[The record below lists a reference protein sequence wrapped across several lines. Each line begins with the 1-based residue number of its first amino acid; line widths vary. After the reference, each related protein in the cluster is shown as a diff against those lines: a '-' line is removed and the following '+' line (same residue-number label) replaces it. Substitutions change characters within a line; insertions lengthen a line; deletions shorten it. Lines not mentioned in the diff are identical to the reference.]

1 MKLAK
6 TQDVNSG
13 IIAFEVAGQRYGVL
27 LAHVVEVLR
36 AVTVAK
42 IPNAPLAVEGII
54 NLRGTI
60 VPVLDIRTRFG
71 LPHKD
76 AEPAD
81 RMIVVQA
88 DHRHAVLR
96 VDRTIGI
103 IALEGDIFDQGK
115 AVSSKARHI
124 KGTMKLS
131 DGLLLVYDLDT
142 FLSVTDAE
150 MFDRAAT
157 EANT

>member
-6 TQDVNSG
+6 TQEVNSG

-27 LAHVVEVLR
+27 LANVVEVLR

-71 LPHKD
+71 LPLKD

-88 DHRHAVLR
+88 NRRHAVLR

-103 IALEGDIFDQGK
+103 VALEGDVFDEGK
-115 AVSSKARHI
+115 AVSSKSRHI
-124 KGTMKLS
+124 KGTMKLP

-142 FLSVTDAE
+142 FLSLTDAE

-157 EANT
+157 EAKA